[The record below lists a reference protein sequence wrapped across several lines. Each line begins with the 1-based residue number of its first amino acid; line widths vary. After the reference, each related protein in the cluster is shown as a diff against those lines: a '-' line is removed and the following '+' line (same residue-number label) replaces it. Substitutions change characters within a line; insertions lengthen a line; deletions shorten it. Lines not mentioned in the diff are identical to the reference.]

1 MQSFM
6 NDPINLIQKTLDK
19 IYSHLLYH
27 IETEFVR
34 LFGKLSP
41 SVAGNDESIKHVKQS
56 KTGEQGKSIEME
68 GDLGDLYSDCN
79 QEL

>member
-1 MQSFM
+1 M

-19 IYSHLLYH
+19 IYRYLLYH

-41 SVAGNDESIKHVKQS
+41 SVTEKDEAIKRVKQS
-56 KTGEQGKSIEME
+56 KTGE
-68 GDLGDLYSDCN
+68 
-79 QEL
+79 

>member
-1 MQSFM
+1 M

-19 IYSHLLYH
+19 IYRYLLYH

-56 KTGEQGKSIEME
+56 KTGE
-68 GDLGDLYSDCN
+68 
-79 QEL
+79 